1 MPVSQALPVIKLNE
15 ILNTSKAAII
25 PPTTAIIGYAAAHK
39 APNEAFNAPLITA
52 RPVPPANKV
61 AKNVL
66 IPLPNSLI
74 DSAKVDLPCA
84 AVVFC
89 SAHAL
94 SFSAAIAAFCENV
107 VA

>member
-15 ILNTSKAAII
+15 ILNKSKAAITPPI
-25 PPTTAIIGYAAAHK
+25 TIIYGARAFHKATNDPFNSPPTTAR
-39 APNEAFNAPLITA
+39 PL
-52 RPVPPANKV
+52 PPANKV
-61 AKNVL
+61 AKNFL
-66 IPLPNSLI
+66 IPSLVSLI
-74 DSAKVDLPCA
+74 VSAKVAVPCA
-84 AVVFC
+84 AVVFR